1 MQTFTIKENEA
12 GQRLDKFLA
21 KYLSLAPKSFLYK
34 MIRKKNIT
42 LNGKRCEGSEKLAVG
57 DEVRFF
63 LSDETILKFSKTYT
77 IAGPPP
83 GPALPAASMPFGA
96 KIGRAETGQ
105 TKTGQAET
113 GQTKTG
119 RAETRQTKTGQAETR
134 PGRAGWD
141 ACGGLGSRQAGAE
154 KASADMDRDEAMKAR
169 KNDPWPYRWKII
181 YEDDHI
187 LLIDKPAGLLSQK
200 AKDSDRSL
208 VEEIIDYLLCSG
220 QLSTEQLMTFRP
232 SVCNRLDRNTS
243 GLIVAGKSLA
253 GLQTMSEALRDRSLE
268 KYYQCIV
275 AGRLTKAQRIEGF
288 LKKDERTDQ
297 VTITSSKIK
306 GSLPICTAYTPLA
319 GNAAY
324 TLLKVHLLTGRTHQ
338 IRAHLASIGHPILG
352 DRKYGSRKV
361 NAMVQDRYGVSSQL
375 LHSWKLVLPELPEP
389 LEALSGRTFTA
400 PLPETFKRV
409 KEVIL

>member
-77 IAGPPP
+77 IAGPLP
-83 GPALPAASMPFGA
+83 GPALPAASMPSGA
-96 KIGRAETGQ
+96 EIGRAETGQ
-105 TKTGQAET
+105 TKTGQE
-113 GQTKTG
+113 
-119 RAETRQTKTGQAETR
+119 ETRLK
-134 PGRAGWD
+134 RAGRD
-141 ACGGLGSRQAGAE
+141 ACGGLGSRQTGAE
-154 KASADMDRDEAMKAR
+154 KASADMDRNEAIKAR
-169 KNDPWPYRWKII
+169 KDSPWPYRWKII
-181 YEDDHI
+181 YEDGHI

-208 VEEIIDYLLCSG
+208 VEEIIDYLLRSG
-220 QLSTEQLMTFRP
+220 QLSAEQLTTFRP

-253 GLQTMSEALRDRSLE
+253 GLQIMSEALRDRSLE

-297 VTITSSKIK
+297 VTITSSKTK

-400 PLPETFKRV
+400 PLPESFKRV
-409 KEVIL
+409 KEVILS